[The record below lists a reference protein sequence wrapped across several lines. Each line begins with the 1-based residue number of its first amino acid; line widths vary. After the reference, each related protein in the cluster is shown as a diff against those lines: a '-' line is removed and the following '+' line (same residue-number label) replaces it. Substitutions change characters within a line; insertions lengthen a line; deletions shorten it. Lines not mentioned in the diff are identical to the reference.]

1 MRQKNP
7 LPLLLTLSALL
18 VLPALSALAAVE
30 KKGESSAAFT
40 GKGPAGFKL
49 EGKTQELKLQD
60 DGQVL
65 KVIVPLANLKTGI
78 DLRDRHLREK
88 YLEVQKYPDAVLEV
102 PWASLQ
108 LPEDGKSTSGKGK
121 GKMTLH
127 GKTKEVSF
135 SYTVQRSGNTYQV
148 TGNTPLNVKDFDIT
162 IPSYMG
168 VTVKPDI
175 ETVVS
180 FTATK
185 S

>member
-1 MRQKNP
+1 MRMNRSP
-7 LPLLLTLSALL
+7 LIALLLTLAAL
-18 VLPALSALAAVE
+18 VSLPAHAAAE
-30 KKGESSAAFT
+30 KKGESSATFT

-49 EGKTQELKLQD
+49 EGKTTDLELED
-60 DGQVL
+60 DGKLLRIV
-65 KVIVPLANLKTGI
+65 VPLANLKTGI
-78 DLRDRHLREK
+78 DLRDRHMREK
-88 YLEVQKYPDAVLEV
+88 YLEVEKYPDAVLEV
-102 PWASLQ
+102 PWSDIQ
-108 LPEDGKSTSGKGK
+108 LPEDGQTTTAKGK

-127 GKTKEVSF
+127 GKTQQVPF
-135 SYTVQRSGNTYQV
+135 TYTVQRKGNDYQV
-148 TGNTPLNVKDFDIT
+148 TGNTPLNIKAFGID